1 MMAGVHEAEID
12 TEFLLQHVARA
23 RAQRNRPMRAVVVL
37 GVVVQKRVLREILD
51 LLQIVRAGLIN
62 WHLFVSLGDPAGA
75 GRRRGTDRR
84 RTAHGTRNR
93 IAGRGEPCLRPDNP
107 LLGARRWS
115 T

>member
-62 WHLFVSLGDPAGA
+62 WHLFVSLGDPARAASWRGA
-75 GRRRGTDRR
+75 ACGHSRHAAG
-84 RTAHGTRNR
+84 NR
-93 IAGRGEPCLRPDNP
+93 IAGL
-107 LLGARRWS
+107 
-115 T
+115 